1 MGRVEVG
8 AASGFLWVGDCP
20 WGEDRVIDQCWDEGE
35 KLLWVTAQLGT
46 VQSWL

>member
-8 AASGFLWVGDCP
+8 AASGFFSMGGCP
-20 WGEDRVIDQCWDEGE
+20 WGEDRVIDQLWDEGE
-35 KLLWVTAQLGT
+35 ELLWVTAQPGT